1 VSSLGDVF
9 DVDPADL
16 ERIDDLR
23 LALTRTQK
31 QLAKQKERTDL
42 LVEATLTAAHDAT
55 LGLGAVPPVP
65 APKKDRR
72 KRRGEVALWDTGDWQ
87 MSKITTTYNSAVCR
101 ERVMSF
107 CDKAVLLTEIQRA
120 DHPVKEGVIVFGG
133 DMVEG
138 LFNFPCVDTETEA
151 LTPDGWKRLDDLDGQ
166 RVMIFDPADGSM
178 RYETPAELFQAHY
191 AGTMFHFV
199 NGKID
204 HLVTPHHRMYV
215 KSRKEHPYKV
225 KRANEYGSGAHWYAT
240 SGAWAGGTWEPPAV
254 HPAAYGSGWSWDG
267 CDPLDLAEFIGWFV
281 AEGHARPSEVH
292 IAQSQF
298 ANPEKWERINL
309 LLKRLTPY
317 IPRLRAGGGVG
328 YGATDRGFTISSTPL
343 AAWMKQFKPDGS
355 PSACLPSWVR
365 NAPREVLAVL
375 LDALMLGDGTYS
387 PQGDGAGQY
396 VTTSR
401 RLADDVQEIAAKLG
415 LSTHL
420 GTRDRTD
427 YSIRG
432 AVGATLPQFI
442 VTLSRQERT
451 AKRTAEVEY
460 DGTIWCPRVST
471 GLWLARRNGKIIVTG
486 NTQPFE
492 IDATLFEQFVATS
505 RLMVDVV
512 RRALATYET
521 VKVVAE
527 FGNHGR
533 IGSKRDAVPR
543 ADNIDR
549 MCFELA
555 RQLLAG
561 EKRLTWED
569 NSDDVKRLE
578 IGNYRALVI
587 HGDEFGRGGFA
598 SPPTIVRHADRWASG
613 AFRIDGQPWDFR
625 DVYVHHYH
633 THQEHPMANGLGAVY
648 FTGSTESD
656 NRYARDGMSASATPS
671 QRVNFID
678 PEKGRVT
685 AVYKVWL
692 D

>member
-1 VSSLGDVF
+1 VSSLGDAF
-9 DVDPADL
+9 DVDPAEL

-23 LALTRTQK
+23 AALGRTQK

-55 LGLGAVPPVP
+55 LGLGAVPAVP

-87 MSKITTTYNSAVCR
+87 MSKITTTYNSQVCR
-101 ERVMSF
+101 DRVMSF
-107 CDKAVLLTEIQRA
+107 VDKAVMLTEIQRA

-138 LFNFPCVDTETEA
+138 LFNFP
-151 LTPDGWKRLDDLDGQ
+151 
-166 RVMIFDPADGSM
+166 
-178 RYETPAELFQAHY
+178 
-191 AGTMFHFV
+191 
-199 NGKID
+199 
-204 HLVTPHHRMYV
+204 
-215 KSRKEHPYKV
+215 
-225 KRANEYGSGAHWYAT
+225 
-240 SGAWAGGTWEPPAV
+240 
-254 HPAAYGSGWSWDG
+254 
-267 CDPLDLAEFIGWFV
+267 
-281 AEGHARPSEVH
+281 
-292 IAQSQF
+292 
-298 ANPEKWERINL
+298 
-309 LLKRLTPY
+309 
-317 IPRLRAGGGVG
+317 
-328 YGATDRGFTISSTPL
+328 
-343 AAWMKQFKPDGS
+343 
-355 PSACLPSWVR
+355 
-365 NAPREVLAVL
+365 
-375 LDALMLGDGTYS
+375 
-387 PQGDGAGQY
+387 
-396 VTTSR
+396 
-401 RLADDVQEIAAKLG
+401 
-415 LSTHL
+415 
-420 GTRDRTD
+420 
-427 YSIRG
+427 
-432 AVGATLPQFI
+432 
-442 VTLSRQERT
+442 
-451 AKRTAEVEY
+451 
-460 DGTIWCPRVST
+460 
-471 GLWLARRNGKIIVTG
+471 
-486 NTQPFE
+486 TQPFE

-569 NSDDVKRLE
+569 NSEDVKRLE